1 MQKSIKMRSRPNA
14 CGDPAQTYGLKFA
27 MLLVMIFTDNG
38 IILLR
43 QEFRETDRILSMY
56 TREHGRINVRVPGVM
71 RQTGKLKALSEPFVC
86 ADYRIYVRRG
96 GVMGTLTGGK
106 INSVFPAIRTDL
118 KRLTLALH
126 FCELILRMTPLHQPS
141 EQKFDLL
148 HQALT
153 ELEISG
159 PNPAFAAAFTLRLM
173 MFAGF
178 GLDHPVLQIS
188 PQFWQKMHEEKFSN
202 LVFSDP
208 EDLLSLAKCNNVCHR
223 FLNQY
228 LTYPLHTTENFGLKE
243 DISAVSATPKT
254 AASLVTQ

>member
-1 MQKSIKMRSRPNA
+1 
-14 CGDPAQTYGLKFA
+14 
-27 MLLVMIFTDNG
+27 MIFTDNG

-43 QEFRETDRILSMY
+43 QDFRESDRIVSLY
-56 TREHGRINVRVPGVM
+56 TREHGRLNVRVPSVM
-71 RQTGKLKALSEPFVC
+71 RQTGKLKALIEPFVC
-86 ADYRIYVRRG
+86 AEYRIYVRRG

-106 INSVFPAIRTDL
+106 ISSVFPAIRTDL

-141 EQKFDLL
+141 EGKFDFL

-153 ELEISG
+153 ELEIGG
-159 PNPAFAAAFTLRLM
+159 PNPAFQAAFTLRLM
-173 MFAGF
+173 MLAGF

-188 PQFWQKMHEEKFSN
+188 SDFWQKMHEEKFSN

-208 EDLLSLAKCNNVCHR
+208 EDLLSLAKCNTVCRR

-228 LTYPLHTTENFGLKE
+228 LTHPLHTTEGFGLKE
-243 DISAVSATPKT
+243 DVPPVLPSTLGAVPT
-254 AASLVTQ
+254 VF

>member
-1 MQKSIKMRSRPNA
+1 
-14 CGDPAQTYGLKFA
+14 

-43 QEFRETDRILSMY
+43 QDFREADRIVSLY
-56 TREHGRINVRVPGVM
+56 TREHGRLNVRVPSVM
-71 RQTGKLKALSEPFVC
+71 RQTGKLKALIEPFVC
-86 ADYRIYVRRG
+86 AEYRIYVRRG

-126 FCELILRMTPLHQPS
+126 FCELVLRMTPLHQPS
-141 EQKFDLL
+141 EGKFDLL

-159 PNPAFAAAFTLRLM
+159 PNSSFQAAFTLRLM
-173 MFAGF
+173 TLAGF
-178 GLDHPVLQIS
+178 GLDHPVLQIT
-188 PQFWQKMHEEKFSN
+188 PEFWQKMHEEKFSN
-202 LVFSDP
+202 LLFTEP
-208 EDLLSLAKCNNVCHR
+208 EDLLSLAKCNNVCRR

-228 LTYPLHTTENFGLKE
+228 LTYPLRTAEDIGLKE
-243 DISAVSATPKT
+243 EVP
-254 AASLVTQ
+254 AADLVPQTVG